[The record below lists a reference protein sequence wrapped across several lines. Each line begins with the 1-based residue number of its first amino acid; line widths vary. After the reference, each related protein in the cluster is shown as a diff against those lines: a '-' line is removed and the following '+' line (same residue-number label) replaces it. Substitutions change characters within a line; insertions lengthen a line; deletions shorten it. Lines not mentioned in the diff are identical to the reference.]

1 MVERNKKIEKL
12 LSFPGGAQQP
22 PGLVASAAKMV
33 PFTFLSIIIVGI
45 LAFGIVDRGPWTGPD
60 TTGTA
65 LIKFCLSAFKQNS
78 PLACFFPN
86 LYGVKLENEA
96 PLFFFISAYIISAA
110 EQAYLL
116 IFGDSLPLEYIDDFG
131 RILQVLCVLVALI
144 FLWLGTKIL
153 GLRRESRPSD
163 PLGIGPDASTFGNN
177 LGTCAVLLTL
187 SCLGLVSQWHE
198 VGSEGFSFLFQAV
211 CFFAMCQSPEKPKE
225 SAVIFSVG
233 LVGLFFG
240 TSLHVALSIL
250 LAAIFI
256 FSFVYPWTLV
266 KKKFLRLTFY
276 FLTSTILFVVLVYQ
290 SDESQNFYLWI
301 NGQLELFELR
311 PFYVIKNWLWTWWPL
326 WPICLVML
334 YNLVKVEKFN
344 QPHLKFL
351 GILLLTQ
358 SFFPL
363 MGLLTNDG
371 QKFVPIVPLTVMAA
385 FGLLFLPKIVADLL
399 DWFALSLFTF
409 LGFVVWFYWIALHSG
424 LPVEV
429 FANITRAAP
438 GISKVVNTNDL
449 ILGVIISLFWIYL
462 ILWRLK
468 FIHPNIWR
476 PVVLS
481 AGGLGL
487 TWALLITLWGP
498 ALNINRGYQNIQAL
512 LESFPK
518 ETICI
523 HRDDKK
529 LIAIVAAHSET
540 KIVPFDRNLNK
551 NLCRY
556 LLVRGNSTYASV
568 EKQTWIKL
576 SDTYRKS
583 DSKNREP
590 FTMYFRN

>member
-12 LSFPGGAQQP
+12 LSFPGGAKQP
-22 PGLVASAAKMV
+22 PGLVASAAEAV

-45 LAFGIVDRGPWTGPD
+45 LAFGIVDRSPWTGPD

-65 LIKFCLSAFKQNS
+65 LIKFCLSAFEQNS

-96 PLFFFISAYIISAA
+96 PLFFFISTYIISASK
-110 EQAYLL
+110 QAYLL

-198 VGSEGFSFLFQAV
+198 VGSEGFSFLFQAI
-211 CFFAMCQSPEKPKE
+211 CFFAICQSPEKPKE
-225 SAVIFSVG
+225 SAVIFSIG

-240 TSLHVALSIL
+240 TSLHVALSLL

-276 FLTSTILFVVLVYQ
+276 FLTSTILFVLLASW

-301 NGQLELFELR
+301 SGQLGLFEVR
-311 PFYVIKNWLWTWWPL
+311 PFYVVKNWLWTWWPL

-334 YNLVKVEKFN
+334 YNFVKVEKFN

-351 GILLLTQ
+351 GILLVTQ

-512 LESFPK
+512 LESFTM

-540 KIVPFDRNLNK
+540 KIVPFNRNLNK
-551 NLCRY
+551 KLCRY
-556 LLVRGNSTYASV
+556 LLVRGNSTYAPV
-568 EKQTWIKL
+568 EQETWIKL

-583 DSKNREP
+583 DSKNREA
-590 FTMYFRN
+590 FTMYLRN

>member
-86 LYGVKLENEA
+86 LYGIKLEHEA
-96 PLFFFISAYIISAA
+96 PLFFFIAAYIISAA
-110 EQAYLL
+110 EQAYLF
-116 IFGDSLPLEYIDDFG
+116 IFGDSLPLEYVDDFG
-131 RILQVLCVLVALI
+131 RILQVLCILVALI

-187 SCLGLVSQWHE
+187 SCLGLVSRWHE

-211 CFFAMCQSPEKPKE
+211 CFFAMCQGPEKPKE

-233 LVGLFFG
+233 LVALFFG
-240 TSLHVALSIL
+240 TSVHVSLSIL

-256 FSFVYPWTLV
+256 FSFIYPWTLV
-266 KKKFLRLTFY
+266 KKSFLRSTFY
-276 FLTSTILFVVLVYQ
+276 FLTSTTLIVVLVYQ

-301 NGQLELFELR
+301 NGQLNLFELR
-311 PFYVIKNWLWTWWPL
+311 PFYVVKNWLWTWWPL

-334 YNLVKVEKFN
+334 YNLVKFEKFN

-351 GILLLTQ
+351 GILLIAQ

-409 LGFVVWFYWIALHSG
+409 LGFIVWFYWIALHSG

-512 LESFPK
+512 LEPVRNK
-518 ETICI
+518 TVCI
-523 HRDDKK
+523 NRDDKK

-540 KIVPFDRNLNK
+540 KIVPFNRNLNK

-556 LLVRGNSTYASV
+556 LLVRGNPTYALV
-568 EKQTWIKL
+568 EEQTWIKL
-576 SDTYRKS
+576 SDAYRKS
-583 DSKNREP
+583 DSKKREP
-590 FTMYFRN
+590 FTLYSRN

>member
-1 MVERNKKIEKL
+1 MIERNKRIEKL
-12 LSFPGGAQQP
+12 LSFPGGSQQP

-86 LYGVKLENEA
+86 LYGIKLEHEA
-96 PLFFFISAYIISAA
+96 PLFFFIAAYIISAA
-110 EQAYLL
+110 EQAYLF
-116 IFGDSLPLEYIDDFG
+116 IFGDSLPLEYVDDFG
-131 RILQVLCVLVALI
+131 RILQVLCILVALI

-187 SCLGLVSQWHE
+187 SCLGLVSRWHE

-233 LVGLFFG
+233 LVALFFG
-240 TSLHVALSIL
+240 TSVHVSLSIL

-256 FSFVYPWTLV
+256 FLFIYPWTLV
-266 KKKFLRLTFY
+266 KKSFLRSTFY
-276 FLTSTILFVVLVYQ
+276 FLTSTTLIVVLVYQ

-301 NGQLELFELR
+301 NGQLNLFELR
-311 PFYVIKNWLWTWWPL
+311 PFYVVKNWLWTWWPL

-334 YNLVKVEKFN
+334 YNLIKFEKFN

-351 GILLLTQ
+351 GILLIAQ

-371 QKFVPIVPLTVMAA
+371 QKFVPIVPLAVMAS

-429 FANITRAAP
+429 FANIKRAAS

-529 LIAIVAAHSET
+529 LIAIVTAHSET
-540 KIVPFDRNLNK
+540 KIVPFNKNLNK
-551 NLCRY
+551 KLCTY
-556 LLVRGNSTYASV
+556 LLVRGNPTYTLV

-583 DSKNREP
+583 DSKKREP
-590 FTMYFRN
+590 FTMYYRN

>member
-33 PFTFLSIIIVGI
+33 PFTFLLIIIVGI

-65 LIKFCLSAFKQNS
+65 LIKFCLSTFKQNS

-86 LYGVKLENEA
+86 IYGVKLEHEA
-96 PLFFFISAYIISAA
+96 PLFFFISAHIISAA
-110 EQAYLL
+110 ERTYSL
-116 IFGDSLPLEYIDDFG
+116 ILGDSLPLEYVDDFG

-144 FLWLGTKIL
+144 FLWRGTKIL
-153 GLRRESRPSD
+153 GLRRESRPYD

-211 CFFAMCQSPEKPKE
+211 CFFAICQSPEKPRE
-225 SAVIFSVG
+225 SALIFSVG
-233 LVGLFFG
+233 LVALFFG
-240 TSLHVALSIL
+240 TSVHVSLSIL
-250 LAAIFI
+250 LAALFI
-256 FSFVYPWTLV
+256 FSFIYPWTLV
-266 KKKFLRLTFY
+266 KKSFLRSTFY
-276 FLTSTILFVVLVYQ
+276 FLISTTLFVVLIYQ
-290 SDESQNFYLWI
+290 SDESQNFYIWI
-301 NGQLELFELR
+301 NGQLDLFELR
-311 PFYVIKNWLWTWWPL
+311 PFYVVKNWLWTWWPL

-334 YNLVKVEKFN
+334 YNLVKFEKFN

-351 GILLLTQ
+351 GILLITQ

-363 MGLLTNDG
+363 TGLLTNDG
-371 QKFVPIVPLTVMAA
+371 QKFVPIVPLAVMAS

-429 FANITRAAP
+429 FANIKRAAP
-438 GISKVVNTNDL
+438 GVSKVVNTNDL

-468 FIHPNIWR
+468 FINPNIWR

-529 LIAIVAAHSET
+529 LIAIVAAHSEN
-540 KIVPFDRNLNK
+540 KIVPFNKNLNK
-551 NLCRY
+551 KLCRY
-556 LLVRGNSTYASV
+556 LLVRGKPTYALV

-583 DSKNREP
+583 DSKKREP